1 MTDEHQ
7 HKEGTGGHQLL
18 REKKTIAEILE
29 IAMSFERTA
38 RDFYT
43 SLVDRVDKP
52 LRALVQEL
60 ANEEALHYKM
70 FEEMKDNP
78 VVHEYIDQRIN
89 TPVNDH
95 KFSNYIHLPHLG
107 DNPDDQSILQYALG
121 REHAAME
128 QYQSLANEV
137 PEGPLQDVF
146 TFLAQ
151 EELEHKKELEKRYY
165 EIVHSGGV

>member
-1 MTDEHQ
+1 MTDTQQ
-7 HKEGTGGHQLL
+7 HPEGSGGHRLMK
-18 REKKTIAEILE
+18 EKKTIAEILE
-29 IAMSFERTA
+29 TAMSFERTA

-43 SLVDRVDKP
+43 ALVDKVDKP

-60 ANEEALHYKM
+60 ANEEALHYQM

-78 VVHEYIDQRIN
+78 VVQEYINQRIE

-95 KFSNYIHLPHLG
+95 KFSDYIHLPHLG
-107 DNPDDQSILQYALG
+107 ENPDDQSILQYALG

-128 QYQSLANEV
+128 QYLSLANEV

-165 EIVHSGGV
+165 AIVHSGGV